1 MPRRGGWGPGVGGSP
16 GPVAVVG
23 AGPRLLHRRGGCQ
36 GPRAARVRTMSWSAL
51 VSGGNR
57 GIGLEV
63 VRSLLA
69 QAPSGATIFLGCRDL
84 AAGTAL
90 AATLAQPG
98 SASECV
104 AVQLDVTDAASIAAA
119 VDTVGAATPHLSCL
133 VNNAGIM
140 PEAVSPEFKLDAV
153 RETMA
158 TNFDGAV
165 VAVTTAFLPLLLKAP
180 ENSASV
186 LSVSSGVGARTM
198 GLLRPEHRDAVSAP
212 ELDDAALAERFE
224 ALVEEIGADPDHPY
238 RSSIPTVVSD
248 SVNSSSEYSRSSAT
262 MNCRRDTG

>member
-1 MPRRGGWGPGVGGSP
+1 M
-16 GPVAVVG
+16 
-23 AGPRLLHRRGGCQ
+23 
-36 GPRAARVRTMSWSAL
+36 RTMSWSAL

-90 AATLAQPG
+90 AATLAQPD

-158 TNFDGAV
+158 TNFGGAV